1 MRGGGRFATSALDA
15 VVPVLVAVA
24 VAVAAAVNASAQAFP
39 FAVQV
44 RRCFV
49 VVVSL

>member
-1 MRGGGRFATSALDA
+1 MRGGGRGRFATSALDA
-15 VVPVLVAVA
+15 VVPVLVA